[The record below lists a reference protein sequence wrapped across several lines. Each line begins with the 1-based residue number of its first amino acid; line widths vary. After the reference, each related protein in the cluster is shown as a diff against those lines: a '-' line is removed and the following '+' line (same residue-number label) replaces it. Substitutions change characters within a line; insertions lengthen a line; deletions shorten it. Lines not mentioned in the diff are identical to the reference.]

1 MTGPTTSPADTS
13 PPAGRPVKETARPH
27 PLTPL
32 IRGWA
37 VLLVIIFGIGR
48 QLIPDGTGE
57 SPVRNL
63 LRLGIGWLV
72 LIIFGV
78 VLLAAATSFMSWY
91 FTRFVI
97 DDEELR
103 VETGWFAKRSRRIA
117 FERIQSVDIVQ
128 PLAARIFGLV
138 ELRIEAGA
146 GDSRTTLRYLTR
158 REGTQIRDYLL
169 ARAHGDRVT
178 VAGSQALP
186 QASAFTDLSAS
197 EHTLVTIGPGRLIA
211 GFVLSTEFLW
221 TIMVFV
227 VLLVVGAALGQPV
240 VGLAALVPMVFAGFG
255 LISRRVAAQ
264 FNYTLAE
271 SARGLRISRGLT
283 NLTSQ
288 SLPLDRIQGVR
299 ISQPVLWRPFGW
311 SRVDIDVLGY
321 GSTSNREE
329 NRSDVSS
336 VLLPIATPD
345 QVAAVLTRVVPG
357 ADLDHLELHRSPR
370 RARLIRWFDGWTL
383 RYGWNESVIASRH
396 GWLDRTTDLVPH
408 AKVQSVRITRG
419 PLQRRLRLASVHID
433 TPRGPV
439 TLVANHLEPANARS
453 LALSELDRAR
463 AARRAVPPGPGDVAV
478 LERFGLTGVTPLGAG
493 GESTVYPRG
502 KDQVLRVYKGDHDSA
517 STLVQQL
524 RGAYEVFDAYD
535 LGFRT
540 PLIIESGELAGRA
553 YTVDRRIPGSSLSAW
568 LPIATDDQRRY
579 ALVQYLQV
587 AGRIQQLPLPA
598 EGFGRSF
605 GRDPRR
611 FPTLVALVEDQLRT
625 AVQQTKQLINRDLP
639 AAAVEQVIT
648 EIGQRQ
654 CPPRLVHGDYF
665 PGNVFID
672 VRPDGAPVI
681 TGVADFSPHTLAADP
696 LMDIAGAISL
706 LGLERY
712 PQVGADQA
720 FVYQQA
726 VRLYGNQEPDIAYWL
741 DVYRRYYAIYYAPD
755 PAVYPHSM
763 MELQN

>member
-1 MTGPTTSPADTS
+1 MTSPQAS
-13 PPAGRPVKETARPH
+13 RPIKETARPH

-37 VLLVIIFGIGR
+37 LLLVIIFGVGR
-48 QLIPDGTGE
+48 QLVPDGSGE
-57 SPVRNL
+57 SPVRSL

-72 LIIFGV
+72 LIVFGV

-97 DDEELR
+97 DEEELR

-128 PLAARIFGLV
+128 PLAARVFGLV

-146 GDSRTTLRYLTR
+146 GDSRTTLRYLRR

-178 VAGSQALP
+178 MAGSQALP

-197 EHTLVTIGPGRLIA
+197 ERTLVTIGPGRLIA

-221 TIMVFV
+221 TMTVFV
-227 VLLVVGAALGQPV
+227 VLLVVGGVLGQPV
-240 VGLAALVPMVFAGFG
+240 VGLAALVPMIFGGFG

-299 ISQPVLWRPFGW
+299 ISQPMLWRPFGW

-336 VLLPIATPD
+336 VLLPIADAD
-345 QVAAVLTRVVPG
+345 QVRTALSRVVPG

-370 RARLIRWFDGWTL
+370 RAQLIRWLDGWTL
-383 RYGWNESVIASRH
+383 RYGWNASVIVSRY

-463 AARRAVPPGPGDVAV
+463 TARRAVPPGPGDAPV
-478 LERFGLTGVTPLGAG
+478 LERFGLLGAAPLGAG

-502 KDQVLRVYKGDHDSA
+502 NDQVLRVYKGDHDSA
-517 STLVQQL
+517 AALVQQL
-524 RGAYEVFDAYD
+524 RGAYEVFDRYH

-540 PLIIESGELAGRA
+540 PLIIESGELGGRV
-553 YTVDRRIPGSSLSAW
+553 YTIDRRIPGTSLSAW
-568 LPIATDDQRRY
+568 LPTADDDQRRT
-579 ALVQYLQV
+579 ALMQYLQV

-598 EGFGRSF
+598 DGFGRLF
-605 GRDPRR
+605 GGDPRR
-611 FPTLVALVEDQLRT
+611 FPTLGDLLEDQLRG
-625 AVQQTKQLINRDLP
+625 AVRQTKLLLDRDLP
-639 AAAVEQVIT
+639 SEAVERVIA
-648 EIGQRQ
+648 EVRQRQ
-654 CPPRLVHGDYF
+654 CPPRLVHGDYY
-665 PGNVFID
+665 PGNVFVD
-672 VRPDGAPVI
+672 VRPDGAPMI
-681 TGVADFSPHTLAADP
+681 TGVGDFSPHTLAADP

-706 LGLERY
+706 MGLERY
-712 PQVGADQA
+712 PQVAQDQA
-720 FVYQQA
+720 FVRDQA
-726 VRLYGNQEPDIAYWL
+726 IRMYGNQEPDIAYWL

-763 MELQN
+763 VELQS